1 MNPPPKAALLFL
13 HTNIPPEDPLL
24 IQKDW
29 SPPDTNGYR
38 SKIVHVPQ
46 LPTQVGR
53 DMVGHPCVSAIHCTI
68 SPEGVCTVDSRQG
81 NVWELENGCWQ
92 KCNPGHKIS
101 LSGPVLVYHNK
112 GYKIWVTLYKASSTG
127 DVKNAQ
133 GSRDTTE
140 EFASLREQLQSAHSQ
155 IARLKLD
162 LDHSTQQLD
171 HSTQQY
177 VALHEFQAKQMRK
190 RAKAAAGD
198 AESASCSR
206 EPGQQK
212 RKISELESTIIKLQ
226 NERHSPDLQVKPV
239 IDSGGHSPDLQVKPV
254 IDSGDDD
261 KQVKEASQQASSPYQ
276 QGYPPE
282 WRDGSAGTFS
292 NDEDFA

>member
-1 MNPPPKAALLFL
+1 
-13 HTNIPPEDPLL
+13 
-24 IQKDW
+24 
-29 SPPDTNGYR
+29 
-38 SKIVHVPQ
+38 
-46 LPTQVGR
+46 
-53 DMVGHPCVSAIHCTI
+53 
-68 SPEGVCTVDSRQG
+68 
-81 NVWELENGCWQ
+81 
-92 KCNPGHKIS
+92 
-101 LSGPVLVYHNK
+101 VYHNK